1 MKIQV
6 RRPMTSFASWIPFL
20 VAGVA
25 LAQELRRSTEFEVA
39 SVKLAAPQTGG
50 GVFVGVRG
58 GPGTKDP
65 TRINYVNE
73 SLRNLLT
80 EAYGVRAYQVSG
92 PDWIDTERY
101 DITARIAEGATKD
114 QVRLML
120 QKLLA
125 ERFKAM
131 LHREIRDFPV
141 FELTVAKSGSK
152 LRPSLSAPPTT
163 TDNSKGP
170 NPIGSDGFPQLAPG
184 ATGMMGAMHN
194 GISRLIAG
202 KQTLGAL
209 ASVLENELG
218 SKVFDKTGFTG
229 TYDFTLDYVRD
240 QGRAISQFK
249 GLPVGSAA
257 ADDSG
262 EAPGIST
269 ALQEQLG
276 LRLVKTKG
284 PLDVIVVDQ
293 ASKTPTDN

>member
-1 MKIQV
+1 
-6 RRPMTSFASWIPFL
+6 
-20 VAGVA
+20 
-25 LAQELRRSTEFEVA
+25 
-39 SVKLAAPQTGG
+39 
-50 GVFVGVRG
+50 
-58 GPGTKDP
+58 
-65 TRINYVNE
+65 
-73 SLRNLLT
+73 
-80 EAYGVRAYQVSG
+80 
-92 PDWIDTERY
+92 
-101 DITARIAEGATKD
+101 
-114 QVRLML
+114 ML

-125 ERFKAM
+125 VRFKAV
-131 LHREIRDFPV
+131 LHHETRDFPV

-152 LRPSLSAPPTT
+152 LKPSSAVPTVPA
-163 TDNSKGP
+163 DGSKGP
-170 NPIGSDGFPQLAPG
+170 NPIGSDGFPQLPPG

-209 ASVLENELG
+209 ANVLENELG
-218 SKVFDKTGFTG
+218 SKVLDKTGLTG

-249 GLPVGSAA
+249 GLAPGTAGT

-262 EAPGIST
+262 EAPGLST

-276 LRLVKTKG
+276 LRLVRTKG